1 MAEIFKCPAC
11 SAPLEFEG
19 KMMQKCLH
27 CGSNVIVPADVMRQ
41 SNSFGNAG
49 SLDFGDLSGLTGKAL
64 KLGEIQ
70 NLIQS
75 GKKIEAIKLFRE
87 TFGVGL
93 KEAKDAV
100 EALERGESIDISGM
114 RVQTASNFQVSPQ
127 QIEAVKKAGT
137 AVGVSVIIG
146 FIAISIIIAGAIGSA
161 IYFGYRS
168 IKEETDRTIYSPQAP
183 PNEAEPD
190 AKATEILKF
199 GGEGNG
205 AGKFDDNRVVAVDGN
220 GKIYSANYSG
230 GKIQVFDANGKY
242 LNQWTADAKMNLY
255 DLIAD
260 RKGTVYIAQN
270 RGIFAYE
277 GESGKLLHQ
286 AQNNYIHSIALM
298 PDGKIAATLREG
310 FAIFDAQLNK
320 LKEFKDANE
329 AADTTFGFQ
338 KVAVDG
344 DGFIYMITRTENYIC
359 KFSSDGKFLDRF
371 KVEGSPNAIAID
383 NKGRIFISQT
393 SNIEVYD
400 AEGKEI
406 ETFRTNQAFG
416 MAFNDAGELF
426 VASRPYVVK
435 YQLNF

>member
-41 SNSFGNAG
+41 SNTFGSPGA
-49 SLDFGDLSGLTGKAL
+49 LDFGDLSGLTGKAL

-114 RVQTASNFQVSPQ
+114 RVQTAAGFHASPQ
-127 QIEAVKKAGT
+127 NIEAVKKAGI
-137 AVGVSVIIG
+137 AVGGSILLTIIV
-146 FIAISIIIAGAIGSA
+146 SIIIVVGAVGAIF
-161 IYFGYRS
+161 YFTFS
-168 IKEETDRTIYSPQAP
+168 SMNQTFEETTFTPQTP
-183 PNEAEPD
+183 PRESEAD

-205 AGKFDDNRVVAVDGN
+205 AGKFDDNRAVAVDGT
-220 GKIYSANYSG
+220 GKIYSADYSG

-255 DLIAD
+255 DLVAD

-270 RGIFAYE
+270 KGIFAYE
-277 GESGKLLHQ
+277 GETGKLLHQ
-286 AQNNYIHSIALM
+286 AQNNYIRSIALM

-329 AADTTFGFQ
+329 AADTTFGFE
-338 KVAVDG
+338 KIAVDG
-344 DGFIYMITRTENYIC
+344 DGIIYMITRTENYIC

-393 SNIEVYD
+393 SDIEVYD

-416 MAFNDAGELF
+416 MAFNDADELF